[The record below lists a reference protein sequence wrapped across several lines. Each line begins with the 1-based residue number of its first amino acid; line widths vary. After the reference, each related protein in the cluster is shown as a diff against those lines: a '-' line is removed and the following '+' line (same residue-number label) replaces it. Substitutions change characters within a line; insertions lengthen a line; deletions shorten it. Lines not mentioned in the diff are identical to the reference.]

1 MNKEELKV
9 FKEYCYSYANRFL
22 DTVCSNTEEKWLHT
36 FSRNRWWRCQMELE
50 EKKDIII
57 KNTDENSYKIYEEIM
72 VEVLKKK
79 IENDKIVANKKAKE
93 KAKEKAKKEKEKKA
107 KGKK

>member
-1 MNKEELKV
+1 MKKEELKT
-9 FKEYCYSYANRFL
+9 FKEFCNLYANRFL

-72 VEVLKKK
+72 VDTLKKK
-79 IENDKIVANKKAKE
+79 IENDKIAASKKARE
-93 KAKEKAKKEKEKKA
+93 KAKAEKEKKT

>member
-1 MNKEELKV
+1 MKKEELKV
-9 FKEYCYSYANRFL
+9 FEEYCRSYANRFL

-79 IENDKIVANKKAKE
+79 IEEDKIVANKKAR
-93 KAKEKAKKEKEKKA
+93 EKAKKEKEKKI

>member
-1 MNKEELKV
+1 MKKEELKI
-9 FKEYCYSYANRFL
+9 FKEYCNSYAKRFL

-57 KNTDENSYKIYEEIM
+57 KNTDESSYKIYEEIM
-72 VEVLKKK
+72 VDTWKKK
-79 IENDKIVANKKAKE
+79 IENDKVIANKKARE
-93 KAKEKAKKEKEKKA
+93 KAKAEKEKKTR
-107 KGKK
+107 GKKK